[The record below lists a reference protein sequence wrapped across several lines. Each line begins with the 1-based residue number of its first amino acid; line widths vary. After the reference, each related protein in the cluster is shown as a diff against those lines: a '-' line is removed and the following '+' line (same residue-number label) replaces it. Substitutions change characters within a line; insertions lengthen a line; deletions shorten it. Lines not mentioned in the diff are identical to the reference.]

1 MWQVTRE
8 ETGPM
13 RSLSAFR
20 ASVHE
25 RADRDRTG
33 TALSLIAF
41 FSAFTLIAAIALGT
55 TSVHP
60 F

>member
-1 MWQVTRE
+1 
-8 ETGPM
+8 M

-41 FSAFTLIAAIALGT
+41 FSAFALIAAIALGT